1 MSGIAAEIRTLIA
14 VGRCLGRTIS
24 PAKAMVTGTG
34 TNTAKVIITA
44 TTAPRRLAAPTE
56 RFDMRT
62 EHGRAVLMLQRDQ
75 EAMNWWYPQFRL
87 VIPMI
92 GPTHWRGRIKPFRT
106 RLATFEVVVVYRSP
120 AHSIPQVWVVEPE
133 ISRRTHYFHPH
144 LHAGGSICSFFPP
157 DGTYT
162 PEREDI
168 SRLVDLVSDW
178 LRRHIY
184 FEENGRWPGPEA
196 PHNPHDVLSAMS
208 RRPDA
213 RCICGRKLPFR
224 LCCKRRY
231 ERLAVTTRTASR
243 PPAKERS
250 ERLRLEQLMRMV
262 RRNVGHLAFGAASPN
277 LGPPTWLL
285 TRQSGSIPAM
295 REVSHRGAE
304 FDRQASDVGCAP
316 DWAHLDHA
324 MVPLSSDL
332 VIA

>member
-1 MSGIAAEIRTLIA
+1 
-14 VGRCLGRTIS
+14 
-24 PAKAMVTGTG
+24 
-34 TNTAKVIITA
+34 
-44 TTAPRRLAAPTE
+44 
-56 RFDMRT
+56 MRSKD
-62 EHGRAVLMLQRDQ
+62 GRAVLMLQRDQ
-75 EAMNWWYPQFRL
+75 EAMSWWYPQFRL
-87 VIPMI
+87 LIPMI

-106 RLATFEVVVVYRSP
+106 RLVTFDVVVVYRP

-133 ISRRTHYFHPH
+133 ISRRTHPFHPH

-162 PEREDI
+162 PERDDI

-231 ERLAVTTRTASR
+231 ERLAITSRAGSRMSAEERT
-243 PPAKERS
+243 
-250 ERLRLEQLMRMV
+250 ERLRLERVMRMV
-262 RRNVGHLAFGAASPN
+262 RQNIGPLAFSAASPT

-285 TRQSGSIPAM
+285 TRQFRSAPSM
-295 REVSHRGAE
+295 RELSHRGAE
-304 FDRQASDVGCAP
+304 FERQASDVGGAR
-316 DWAHLDHA
+316 DWAHLDHTV
-324 MVPLSSDL
+324 VPLSPDHVL
-332 VIA
+332 ARTPV